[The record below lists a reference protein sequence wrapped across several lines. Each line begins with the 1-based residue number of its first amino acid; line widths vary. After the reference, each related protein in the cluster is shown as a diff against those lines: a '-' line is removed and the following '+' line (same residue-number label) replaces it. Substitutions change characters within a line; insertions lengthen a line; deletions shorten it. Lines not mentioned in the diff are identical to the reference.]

1 MSPEMNHKEQDG
13 ILDSLQG
20 MKRAAAPEFFY
31 TRLRARME
39 QELETA
45 PLGWFGKLLT
55 RPSLS
60 LGLAALILLLNFTT
74 IMKMVQTSPRT
85 AVPEASAPF
94 VVADYSSID
103 TYPVYDETPN
113 EP

>member
-1 MSPEMNHKEQDG
+1 MSAEMNHKEQDE

-20 MKRAAAPEFFY
+20 MKRAVAPEFFY
-31 TRLRARME
+31 TRLRARMD

-45 PLGWFGKLLT
+45 SIGRFGRLLT

-60 LGLAALILLLNFTT
+60 LGLAGIVLLLNITT
-74 IMKMVQTSPRT
+74 IIKMVQQPSRSVSETSLPM
-85 AVPEASAPF
+85 VM
-94 VVADYSSID
+94 ADYSAID

>member
-1 MSPEMNHKEQDG
+1 MSPEMNNKEQDG

-39 QELETA
+39 QEADTA
-45 PLGWFGKLLT
+45 PLGWIGKLLT

-60 LGLAALILLLNFTT
+60 LGLAAIVLLLNITT
-74 IMKMVQTSPRT
+74 IMKMVQQPSRS
-85 AVPEASAPF
+85 AAPETSAPF

>member
-1 MSPEMNHKEQDG
+1 MSPEMNHKEQEE
-13 ILDSLQG
+13 ILDSLRG
-20 MKRAAAPEFFY
+20 MKRAVAPEFFY

-45 PLGWFGKLLT
+45 SIGTFGRLLT
-55 RPSLS
+55 RPGLS
-60 LGLAALILLLNFTT
+60 LGLAAIILLLNITT
-74 IMKMVQTSPRT
+74 IMKMVQQPAGS
-85 AVPEASAPF
+85 AAPESSAPM

>member
-1 MSPEMNHKEQDG
+1 MSPEMNNKEHNE

-39 QELETA
+39 QETETA
-45 PLGWFGKLLT
+45 PLGWIGKLLT

-60 LGLAALILLLNFTT
+60 LALAGIILLLNFTT
-74 IMKMVQTSPRT
+74 IMKMVQTTSRPT
-85 AVPEASAPF
+85 TPETSAPF

-103 TYPVYDETPN
+103 TYPVYDETPDV
-113 EP
+113 P

>member
-1 MSPEMNHKEQDG
+1 MNHKEQDE

-20 MKRAAAPEFFY
+20 MKRAVAPEFFY
-31 TRLRARME
+31 TRLRARMD

-45 PLGWFGKLLT
+45 AIGRFGRLLT

-60 LGLAALILLLNFTT
+60 LGLAGIVLLLNITT
-74 IMKMVQTSPRT
+74 IIKMVQQPSRSAAETSLPM
-85 AVPEASAPF
+85 VM
-94 VVADYSSID
+94 ADYSSID

>member
-1 MSPEMNHKEQDG
+1 MNNKEHNE

-31 TRLRARME
+31 TRLRARMD

-45 PLGWFGKLLT
+45 PLGWIGKLLT

-60 LGLAALILLLNFTT
+60 LGLAGIVLLLNFTT
-74 IMKMVQTSPRT
+74 IMKMVQTSSRPAQET
-85 AVPEASAPF
+85 SAPF

-103 TYPVYDETPN
+103 TYPVYDETPDV
-113 EP
+113 P

>member
-1 MSPEMNHKEQDG
+1 MNNKEHNE

-31 TRLRARME
+31 TRLRARMD
-39 QELETA
+39 QETDTA
-45 PLGWFGKLLT
+45 PLGWIGKLLT

-60 LGLAALILLLNFTT
+60 LALAGIVLLLNITT
-74 IMKMVQTSPRT
+74 ILKMVQQPGRSS
-85 AVPEASAPF
+85 VPEASAPF

>member
-1 MSPEMNHKEQDG
+1 MSPEMNHKEQDE

-20 MKRAAAPEFFY
+20 MKRAVAPEFFY

-45 PLGWFGKLLT
+45 SIGKFGRLLT
-55 RPSLS
+55 RPALSLS
-60 LGLAALILLLNFTT
+60 VAAIVLLLNITT
-74 IMKMVQTSPRT
+74 IMKMVQQSSGP
-85 AVPEASAPF
+85 SAPETSAPM

-103 TYPVYDETPN
+103 IYPVYDETPN